1 MSGTGRA
8 STEGSTADAGGPTGT
23 SSTSRTS
30 ATGARSADTSSTS
43 TPAAGKPRGNYAKTA
58 ARRQDILQAG
68 IDVFA
73 EHGFRSGS
81 IREIAARVGM
91 SQAGLLHHF
100 ANKNELLAAVLA
112 FRDERDRVNAGVE
125 LDAGIETIRGL
136 VRLVEYNARVP
147 GLVELH
153 CVLSAEATS
162 VEHPAHEHF
171 VQRYE
176 WMFSGISNAFRA
188 MRDAGQLADGVDPDG
203 SARAVIALMD
213 GLQLQW
219 LLRRDALDMAAETR
233 RYLRPLLTVEL

>member
-1 MSGTGRA
+1 MSGTGRT
-8 STEGSTADAGGPTGT
+8 STAGSTADAGGPTGT
-23 SSTSRTS
+23 SAVSGP
-30 ATGARSADTSSTS
+30 AAS
-43 TPAAGKPRGNYAKTA
+43 TPAASTPAVGKPRGSYAKTA
-58 ARRQDILQAG
+58 ARRQDILEAG